1 MVGQEYVALVPV
13 KPPAIGKSRLVG
25 LPGGL
30 RRELATAFALDTV
43 SAVLATPGVA
53 AVLAVTDDAAFSRQL
68 GVLGCASMPDGADG
82 DLNACLR
89 LAAAEA
95 GRRWPSLTPV
105 AVCADLPALRSADL
119 RSALDALP
127 LDSPAFVADSSGT
140 GTTMYAAPG
149 SSFEPRFGPR
159 SSTAH
164 LRAGAVAV
172 TGDLTT
178 LRQDVDDIGDLRRV
192 LELGVGPHTGRLAGE
207 VPSGWAAV
215 TGDPP

>member
-13 KPPAIGKSRLVG
+13 KSPAIGKSRLVG
-25 LPGGL
+25 LPDGL
-30 RRELATAFALDTV
+30 RRGLATAFALDTV

-53 AVLAVTDDAAFSRQL
+53 AVLAVTDDVAFSRQL
-68 GVLGCASMPDGADG
+68 GALGSASVPDGADG

-95 GRRWPSLTPV
+95 GRRWPSLMPV

-127 LDSPAFVADSSGT
+127 RDTASFVADSSGT

-149 SSFEPRFGPR
+149 SSFEPRFGPA
-159 SSTAH
+159 SSAAH
-164 LRAGAVAV
+164 LRAGALAV

-178 LRQDVDDIGDLRRV
+178 LRQDVDDLDDLRRV
-192 LELGVGPHTGRLAGE
+192 LELGVGPHTGKLAPE
-207 VPSGWAAV
+207 MPSGWAPV

>member
-25 LPGGL
+25 LPDGL

-43 SAVLATPGVA
+43 SAVLATPGIA
-53 AVLAVTDDAAFSRQL
+53 AVLAVTDDVSLARQL
-68 GVLGCASMPDGADG
+68 GPLGCASVPDGADG

-95 GRRWPSLTPV
+95 GRRWPSLMPV

-127 LDSPAFVADSSGT
+127 MDTASFVADSSGT

-149 SSFEPRFGPR
+149 SSFEPRFGPD
-159 SSTAH
+159 SSAAH
-164 LRAGAVAV
+164 LRAGVLAV

-178 LRQDVDDIGDLRRV
+178 LRQDVDDLDDLRRV

-207 VPSGWAAV
+207 MPSGWAAV
-215 TGDPP
+215 NGDPP